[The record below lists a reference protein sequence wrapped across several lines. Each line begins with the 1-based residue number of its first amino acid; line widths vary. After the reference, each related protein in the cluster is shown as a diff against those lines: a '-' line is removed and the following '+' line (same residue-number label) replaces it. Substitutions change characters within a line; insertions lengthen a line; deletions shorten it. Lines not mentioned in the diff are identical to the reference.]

1 MEFLTLVGIGIGSYL
16 VIMVLIGYLTY
27 RQAGRTVSDY
37 LLAGRSLG
45 PFVTALTLQASWQSG
60 YLFMAMPAQ
69 GWNIGFGA
77 SWLSL
82 VSSGSPVGNWL
93 MIAKRLRRTTEK
105 LKALTLPDY
114 FEGRFD
120 DKTSIVR
127 IATLTPIVV
136 FMTAYMGT
144 QLVATGRLFESIF
157 GWNYLYAMYL
167 GAFIILAYSIAGG
180 FYAVSYTDV
189 VQGVLMWLVMLL
201 VPIVAIVKI
210 GGVGTFIE
218 GLEAIGS
225 GELIS
230 PYAIGALL
238 ICNYLFQFF
247 GTFGQPHQAV
257 RYMAIKSAK
266 EVRTAQLTST
276 VWAIVALYGAILI
289 GMEAR
294 ILTPGLANPE
304 SALFE
309 LSKILFHPLLVGVI
323 MAGVLAAIMSSAD
336 SQLLSASSAVSRD
349 IYEKIILKGKTPD
362 ERKLVLISRVAVLGL
377 GIFALLYATF
387 AQESL
392 FKLILFAW
400 GGLAATLSMPLLISL
415 FWKKTT
421 KWGVVAGVIVGMVVI
436 IGWKQAGLGWNPWWE
451 GVPAITSCAIT
462 TVLVSLVTKPP
473 PDDVTKIVDIG
484 AGKIKLESKKPTVST
499 TSKTRGAKHALR
511 SVDFSALKLCRTD
524 QVAGL

>member
-1 MEFLTLVGIGIGSYL
+1 MEFLTLVGIGVGGYL
-16 VIMVLIGYLTY
+16 LVMVLIGYFTY
-27 RQAGRTVSDY
+27 KQAGRTVGDY

-60 YLFMAMPAQ
+60 YLFMAMPAR
-69 GWNIGFGA
+69 GWSIGFGA

-82 VSSGSPVGNWL
+82 VSSGSPLGNWL

-114 FEGRFD
+114 FEGRFKD
-120 DKTSIVR
+120 GTSSVR
-127 IATLTPIVV
+127 LATLVPIVV

-157 GWNYLYAMYL
+157 GWNYQYAMYL

-180 FYAVSYTDV
+180 FYAVAYTDV

-201 VPIVAIVKI
+201 VPIAAIIKI
-210 GGVGTFIE
+210 GGLDTFIS
-218 GLEAIGS
+218 GLEAVGS

-230 PYAIGALL
+230 PYAIGGLL
-238 ICNYLFQFF
+238 IFNYMFQFF

-266 EVRTAQLTST
+266 EVRMAQLTST
-276 VWAIVALYGAILI
+276 IWAVVALYGAILI
-289 GMEAR
+289 GMQAR

-309 LSKILFHPLLVGVI
+309 VSKVLFHPLIVGVI

-336 SQLLSASSAVSRD
+336 SQLLSASSAISRD
-349 IYEKIILKGKTPD
+349 IYEKMILKGKTPD
-362 ERKLVLISRVAVLGL
+362 EKKLVLISRVTVLGL

-387 AQESL
+387 AEESL

-415 FWKKTT
+415 FWKRCT
-421 KWGVVAGVIVGMVVI
+421 KWGVIAGVIVGMVTIVA
-436 IGWKQAGLGWNPWWE
+436 WKQAGLGWNPWWE
-451 GVPAITSCAIT
+451 GVPAITASFVAVI
-462 TVLVSLVTKPP
+462 LVSLVTKQP
-473 PDDVTKIVDIG
+473 PDDVTDIVDFG
-484 AGKIKLESKKPTVST
+484 AGKIKKTRTGGST
-499 TSKTRGAKHALR
+499 TQVQGAEHALR
-511 SVDFSALKLCRTD
+511 SVDLSAVEVCGVD
-524 QVAGL
+524 QIASP